1 MERLTVIIPC
11 GNEEGVI
18 EGCLASVRFAD
29 EIMVVDSFSTD
40 GTLAIARKYTDRI
53 LQHEYVN
60 SAAQKN
66 WAIPQARHEWV
77 LIVDSD
83 ERVTPELAA
92 EIQGILERPQYD
104 GYWIRRRNF
113 MGGKQIRH
121 GTWRTDKV
129 LRLFRRDLG
138 RYESKHVHAEIQ
150 LDGQVGWC
158 RGKLEHHGFRNL
170 SQYLSKVDR
179 YSTWGALNARDRG
192 LRGTGWR
199 VAGHSIGGFLKS
211 YIFKC
216 GFLDGTEGLTIA
228 FMEGYSAFLKYGK
241 LYELRRSVRHATDE
255 TGCARLR
262 TKQAN
267 GWFSYS

>member
-1 MERLTVIIPC
+1 MQPLSVIVPC
-11 GNEEGVI
+11 RNEQEVI

-83 ERVTPELAA
+83 ERVTPELAS
-92 EIQGILERPQYD
+92 EIKTILAAPQCD

-113 MGGKQIRH
+113 MLGKEIRH
-121 GTWRTDKV
+121 GTWSADKV

-138 RYESKHVHAEIQ
+138 RYENKHVHAEIQ
-150 LDGQVGWC
+150 LDGRVGWC
-158 RGKLEHHGFRNL
+158 RGKLEHHGFRSL
-170 SQYLSKVDR
+170 SQYLSKLDR

-199 VAGHSIGGFLKS
+199 IAGHSLGGFAKS
-211 YIFKC
+211 YLLRC
-216 GFLDGTEGLTIA
+216 GFLDATEGLIIA
-228 FMEGYSAFLKYGK
+228 FMEAYSAFLKYTK
-241 LYELRRSVRHATDE
+241 LYELQHSPPPHKD
-255 TGCARLR
+255 
-262 TKQAN
+262 
-267 GWFSYS
+267 